1 MNSAKIGV
9 VWHTTYAGNALQ
21 DMKASFG
28 VNIKGLNKPSSIW
41 MDDAT
46 YKDVA
51 GKATFNQKET
61 ELVTK
66 ILSDTGKTF
75 QRISSPQ
82 LTKFLKLQD
91 SFTGT
96 LAGASLKTYNN
107 SKVRVGETIKNP
119 RAHAKGY

>member
-1 MNSAKIGV
+1 
-9 VWHTTYAGNALQ
+9 
-21 DMKASFG
+21 
-28 VNIKGLNKPSSIW
+28 

-75 QRISSPQ
+75 QRINGPMLKKFIQ
-82 LTKFLKLQD
+82 LQE

-96 LAGASLKTYNN
+96 LAGASLKT
-107 SKVRVGETIKNP
+107 
-119 RAHAKGY
+119 